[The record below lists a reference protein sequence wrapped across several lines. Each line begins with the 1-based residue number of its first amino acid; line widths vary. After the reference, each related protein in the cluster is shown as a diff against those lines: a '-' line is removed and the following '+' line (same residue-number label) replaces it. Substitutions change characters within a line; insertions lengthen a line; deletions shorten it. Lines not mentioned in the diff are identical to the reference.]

1 MKNCLLCQPF
11 SQGVPQNSAVAGP
24 AGGVQVLPPIQP
36 GVSGVPGAGAV
47 VAAAPVPS
55 SPVVSAAPVGGVSFA
70 PGGKSGT
77 GGAGYVTSAYGGS
90 MESLNSTNSSTLSY
104 ASTLSTGGPSR
115 KKIPR
120 TQGSLENEWAF
131 TPDPRKGAPFPPS
144 LETLLLGCVP
154 WGSVCWA

>member
-1 MKNCLLCQPF
+1 MWENTVQSFKKCLLCQPF

-104 ASTLSTGGPSR
+104 ASTLSTGGPWR

-120 TQGSLENEWAF
+120 TEGS
-131 TPDPRKGAPFPPS
+131 
-144 LETLLLGCVP
+144 
-154 WGSVCWA
+154 